1 MDPAEYP
8 PKETLPQVG
17 GEDELFNWI
26 YQHVHANFA
35 EHWSQLYDR
44 CPSTSVSVAI
54 MLTYRAFQL
63 ALQNQLDESDDDDD
77 DDAEFEI
84 E

>member
-1 MDPAEYP
+1 
-8 PKETLPQVG
+8 
-17 GEDELFNWI
+17 
-26 YQHVHANFA
+26 
-35 EHWSQLYDR
+35 
-44 CPSTSVSVAI
+44 